1 MPGFELFGEKEKKH
15 VQDVLDSGILM
26 RYNFDG
32 ARNGHWKAKEFEDKL
47 SALLKVSHTH
57 LCSSGTAALAIAL
70 AGCGIGKGDEV
81 IVTPFT
87 FIATIE
93 SIINCGAVPVFADI
107 DKTLCLSPESIE
119 EKITTKTK
127 AVLPVHMCGSMAHID
142 KIKEVCIKNGLVLI
156 EDACQ
161 AIGASLD
168 GKFAGSFGD
177 MGCFSFDFVK
187 TFTCGEGG
195 AVITDKKELYEK
207 AHAFSDHGHDHIG
220 NDRGAENH
228 PFLGMN
234 YRISELNAAVGLAQ
248 LERFD
253 EIIEIQRKNKK
264 ILKDELKNFDSV
276 ELREIPSKTADNG
289 GFLSFLL
296 PDEEKA
302 SKICTNL
309 NANGAD
315 GTFFWFHNNWHYY
328 SNWKH
333 LKGRKTLYNTDFSA
347 SFDPESVN
355 IEKSDK
361 IMSRALSML
370 VKLSWTQSDLEK
382 RIEAI
387 KKSFK

>member
-142 KIKEVCIKNGLVLI
+142 KIKEDLEPLKEIYAPTYFILGNH
-156 EDACQ
+156 EYFH
-161 AIGASLD
+161 GA
-168 GKFAGSFGD
+168 
-177 MGCFSFDFVK
+177 
-187 TFTCGEGG
+187 
-195 AVITDKKELYEK
+195 
-207 AHAFSDHGHDHIG
+207 
-220 NDRGAENH
+220 
-228 PFLGMN
+228 
-234 YRISELNAAVGLAQ
+234 Q
-248 LERFD
+248 Q
-253 EIIEIQRKNKK
+253 IIEHMKSLGIIVMLNENILIQDKN
-264 ILKDELKNFDSV
+264 IS
-276 ELREIPSKTADNG
+276 
-289 GFLSFLL
+289 
-296 PDEEKA
+296 
-302 SKICTNL
+302 
-309 NANGAD
+309 
-315 GTFFWFHNNWHYY
+315 
-328 SNWKH
+328 
-333 LKGRKTLYNTDFSA
+333 
-347 SFDPESVN
+347 
-355 IEKSDK
+355 
-361 IMSRALSML
+361 
-370 VKLSWTQSDLEK
+370 
-382 RIEAI
+382 
-387 KKSFK
+387 